1 MSNSKMKVEISV
13 FLSDDRI
20 VVIEPGAPRPI
31 EIQEGKRFTPNELK
45 RVCRI
50 AEIVAEW

>member
-1 MSNSKMKVEISV
+1 MSNSKIKLEISM
-13 FLSDDRI
+13 FFSNDRM

-31 EIQEGKRFTPNELK
+31 EIQDGARFTPNELK